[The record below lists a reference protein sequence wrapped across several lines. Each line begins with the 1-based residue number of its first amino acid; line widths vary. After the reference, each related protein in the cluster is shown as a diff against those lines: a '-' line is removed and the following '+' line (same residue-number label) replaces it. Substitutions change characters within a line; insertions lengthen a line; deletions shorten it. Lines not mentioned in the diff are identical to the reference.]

1 MHASVTQKLSF
12 AAPRIAHHQQYQHT
26 KATRGTQPWLH
37 AGRCA
42 APAIPTVALLIWSTI
57 TLSF

>member
-42 APAIPTVALLIWSTI
+42 APAILLW
-57 TLSF
+57 LY